1 MNTTATVAGNLTRD
15 PQLRYTPSGTAVVTV
30 AVAITPRRRN
40 AETGNWENG
49 ETTYLNAS
57 EFGPTAEHVA
67 ESLATGDRVVVTG
80 RLVERSFTATQGQAP
95 ARRSAA
101 TRSSSTRS
109 GSASATR
116 PPVPSRPT
124 ATATSTWS
132 RTTRTPEPS
141 GTADRRQRTSWRR
154 FRV

>member
-1 MNTTATVAGNLTRD
+1 
-15 PQLRYTPSGTAVVTV
+15 V

-80 RLVERSFTATQGQAP
+80 RLVERSFTATQGQRAGQEIRRHEIVIDELGVSLRYATARP
-95 ARRSAA
+95 NKARRNGELHVVEDDENA
-101 TRSSSTRS
+101 
-109 GSASATR
+109 
-116 PPVPSRPT
+116 
-124 ATATSTWS
+124 
-132 RTTRTPEPS
+132 
-141 GTADRRQRTSWRR
+141 
-154 FRV
+154 

>member
-15 PQLRYTPSGTAVVTV
+15 PALRYTPSGTAVVTV

-80 RLVERSFTATQGQAP
+80 RLVERSFTATQGQRAGQEI
-95 ARRSAA
+95 RRHEIVIDEIGVSL
-101 TRSSSTRS
+101 RY
-109 GSASATR
+109 
-116 PPVPSRPT
+116 
-124 ATATSTWS
+124 ATA
-132 RTTRTPEPS
+132 RPVKAHRNGDLHVVEDDEN
-141 GTADRRQRTSWRR
+141 A
-154 FRV
+154 

>member
-15 PQLRYTPSGTAVVTV
+15 PELRYTPSGTAVVTV

-67 ESLATGDRVVVTG
+67 ESVGTGDRVVVTG
-80 RLVERSFTATQGQAP
+80 RLVERSFTATQGQRAGQEIRRHEIVIDEIGVSLRYATARP
-95 ARRSAA
+95 VKARRNGELHVVEDDENA
-101 TRSSSTRS
+101 
-109 GSASATR
+109 
-116 PPVPSRPT
+116 
-124 ATATSTWS
+124 
-132 RTTRTPEPS
+132 
-141 GTADRRQRTSWRR
+141 
-154 FRV
+154 

>member
-1 MNTTATVAGNLTRD
+1 MT

-67 ESLATGDRVVVTG
+67 ESLAPGDRVVVTG
-80 RLVERSFTATQGQAP
+80 RLVDRSFTATQGQRAGQEI
-95 ARRSAA
+95 RRHEIVIDEIGVSL
-101 TRSSSTRS
+101 RY
-109 GSASATR
+109 
-116 PPVPSRPT
+116 
-124 ATATSTWS
+124 ATA
-132 RTTRTPEPS
+132 RPVKAHRNGELHVVEDDEN
-141 GTADRRQRTSWRR
+141 A
-154 FRV
+154 

>member
-80 RLVERSFTATQGQAP
+80 RLVERSFTATQGQRAGQEI
-95 ARRSAA
+95 RRHEIVIDEL
-101 TRSSSTRS
+101 

-116 PPVPSRPT
+116 PPGPTRPV
-124 ATATSTWS
+124 ATASSTWS

-141 GTADRRQRTSWRR
+141 GTADRRQPTSWRR